1 LQSYPVSSIAIP
13 VESKILAVTL
23 GDMESGGIVVDKQRA
38 ENARAFNLNASIQ
51 VENQKATLAAVAHAY
66 KAAKSIVCASLYRS
80 GEARDFKTKRRAHA
94 GQLNLG
100 SNSS

>member
-1 LQSYPVSSIAIP
+1 
-13 VESKILAVTL
+13 
-23 GDMESGGIVVDKQRA
+23 M
-38 ENARAFNLNASIQ
+38 NASIQ